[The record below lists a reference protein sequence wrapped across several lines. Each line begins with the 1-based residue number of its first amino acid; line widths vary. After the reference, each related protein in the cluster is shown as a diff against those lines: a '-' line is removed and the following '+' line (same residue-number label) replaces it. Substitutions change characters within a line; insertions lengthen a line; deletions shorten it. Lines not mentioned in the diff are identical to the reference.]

1 MALAH
6 AIGGFAGCALIILWA
21 GRHLSYYGDLLAVRT
36 GWGKAWVGLILM
48 ASVTSLPELMVGIS
62 SAAIVQ
68 SADLA
73 VGDILG
79 SCAFNLGLLAMLDAF
94 VPKHRAILSMASRNH
109 VLAAALGIIL
119 LAMVGIGLFL
129 PREIVITSWI
139 GLSSIAFIVI
149 YLVSIRIIYLFE
161 KKNTLAPAVLE
172 AEAED
177 PAKKLTT
184 RQVVVRYIL
193 FALVIVGTALA
204 LPYFADSIAEATGLG
219 KSFVG
224 TLFLAVSTSLPEVAV
239 SYAAI
244 RMGAIDMAVG
254 NLLGSNIFNVLIL
267 AIDDLVYSKGFL
279 LKDASRLNMLSVFSV
294 ILMSAVVI
302 IGLSYRAEGK
312 RYKLAWDAAVIFL
325 IYVVNIVL
333 LYQLQ

>member
-1 MALAH
+1 MALAY

-21 GRHLSYYGDLLAVRT
+21 GRHLSFYGDLLAVRT

-48 ASVTSLPELMVGIS
+48 ASVTSLPELMVGIG

-184 RQVVVRYIL
+184 RQVVVRYTL

-244 RMGAIDMAVG
+244 RMGAIDLAVG

-279 LKDASRLNMLSVFSV
+279 LKDASRLNLLSVFSV